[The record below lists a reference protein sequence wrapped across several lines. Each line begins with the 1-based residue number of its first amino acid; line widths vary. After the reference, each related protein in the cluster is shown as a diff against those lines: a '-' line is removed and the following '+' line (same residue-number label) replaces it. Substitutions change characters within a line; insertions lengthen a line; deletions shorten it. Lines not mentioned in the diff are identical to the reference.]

1 MSTAHVHAPIF
12 HRALIVE
19 RKAAPPADGAAASEP
34 DPFTFDV
41 VASDESLDA
50 FGTILRGWRL
60 ERFAQ
65 NPIVLYSHDHAEPV
79 GLASNV
85 QVDPLRMT
93 VTLAEAGTSPV
104 VDKVRSLRRQGIL
117 RGVSVGCLPG
127 GFAIE
132 QVDGRE
138 VMVLS
143 DNELLE
149 LSVCAVP
156 ANPNALAE
164 MRARALQTT
173 RRHGATTPPRPP
185 MSTATQP
192 VTRTPAEGEPKP
204 KPAEGESGPVQK
216 DAAGDAEH
224 QVYVDEVSAALDAV
238 EGLDDAQRASVK
250 EAVMAALE
258 SARAKVDAME
268 PAEDPAAAEASV
280 RYAGAMAT
288 VERLSKELGEAR
300 TALTTAELRAEKV
313 ERDAIIDRAKAD
325 RQWSSA
331 LAPFL
336 ASLPLPQLREWKKSA
351 PAVVPGG
358 EAKPP
363 AEPTTNDR
371 QDPPEFAALVARAS
385 EKGWDSL
392 TAGEKT
398 RIANRDEPLALRLGW
413 KPRRAR

>member
-1 MSTAHVHAPIF
+1 MSTAHAPIF
-12 HRALIVE
+12 RQALIVE
-19 RKAAPPADGAAASEP
+19 RKAAPPADGADAAASEP

-41 VASDESLDA
+41 VASDESIDA

-65 NPIVLYSHDHAEPV
+65 NPIILYAHDHAEPV

-132 QVDGRE
+132 QIDGRE

-164 MRARALQTT
+164 MRALALQTT
-173 RRHGATTPPRPP
+173 RRPGATTPPRPP
-185 MSTATQP
+185 MSTAKKP
-192 VTRTPAEGEPKP
+192 VTRTPTEGDP
-204 KPAEGESGPVQK
+204 KPAEGDPKPAEK

-224 QVYVDEVSAALDAV
+224 QVYVDEVSLALDAV

-268 PAEDPAAAEASV
+268 TEEDPEPAMAEAAARSTIAE
-280 RYAGAMAT
+280 
-288 VERLSKELGEAR
+288 LSTELGQAR
-300 TALTTAELRAEKV
+300 AALKAAELRADKV
-313 ERDAIIDRAKAD
+313 ERDAILDRAKTD
-325 RQWSSA
+325 RQWSPA

-336 ASLPLPQLREWKKSA
+336 AALPLAQLRAWKASA

-358 EAKPP
+358 EIAPP
-363 AEPTTNDR
+363 SDASTNDR
-371 QDPPEFAALVARAS
+371 QLPTALADAVARAT
-385 EKGWDSL
+385 KDGWLSL
-392 TAGEKT
+392 SPADRAAIVRHDPALSKRLKTARQG
-398 RIANRDEPLALRLGW
+398 
-413 KPRRAR
+413 